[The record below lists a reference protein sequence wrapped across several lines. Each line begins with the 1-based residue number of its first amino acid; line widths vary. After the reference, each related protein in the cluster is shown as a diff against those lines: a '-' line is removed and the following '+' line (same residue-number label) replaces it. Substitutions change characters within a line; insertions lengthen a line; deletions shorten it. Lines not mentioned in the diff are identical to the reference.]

1 MKGENIS
8 LLEISNEKSFSNFE
22 KSSEE
27 LCKISKKKKKI
38 RFNIHNY
45 KIKGQNFTIKFGHCL
60 LLGTINLHN
69 DIYCLA

>member
-1 MKGENIS
+1 MRNLSLIS
-8 LLEISNEKSFSNFE
+8 RNRVRSYAKFQ
-22 KSSEE
+22 
-27 LCKISKKKKKI
+27 KKKKKI